1 MSTLADEL
9 LQDFE
14 DSGSENGE
22 EQLDNDAD
30 AGLQIDGP
38 VHRHHQYESA
48 DADMML
54 DGDEEE
60 EPDQEDEVMGGT
72 SAASALDT
80 IQDEDAAKAQVEK
93 MQLGS
98 VKDIRKVTRLMDRL
112 EPLLKVSL
120 SLLLPSPPSLLPLPS
135 SLQHINRLCS
145 LLREE
150 YKYLHRRH

>member
-22 EQLDNDAD
+22 EQLDADAD
-30 AGLQIDGP
+30 AGFEIDGSI
-38 VHRHHQYESA
+38 HRHQHDSA
-48 DADMML
+48 DADMVL

-60 EPDQEDEVMGGT
+60 EPDQEDEEMGGIGV
-72 SAASALDT
+72 AASLDT
-80 IQDEDAAKAQVEK
+80 IQDEEAAKAQVEK

-120 SLLLPSPPSLLPLPS
+120 PCYLILFLASMQLPC
-135 SLQHINRLCS
+135 LCS
-145 LLREE
+145 LSREE
-150 YKYLHRRH
+150 DKYLHLRH